1 MTTRGR
7 CGPSYIVSLCYLV
20 SLGRLSFSTGLTME
34 PGEDCPGGRE
44 LPQKS
49 NYRKEAS
56 PGRTLILAQAEQV
69 GLGTSP
75 WGSSAY
81 PNLNSENIYFSD
93 GKPEN
98 YPGFCRVGP
107 MKSSCESP
115 RSAQGAVHKAASSGW
130 MPARG
135 TLLPEAVVSFGDSFP
150 LLPPQRGRRP
160 GLRGG
165 EKI

>member
-1 MTTRGR
+1 
-7 CGPSYIVSLCYLV
+7 
-20 SLGRLSFSTGLTME
+20 ME

-98 YPGFCRVGP
+98 YPGFFRVGP
-107 MKSSCESP
+107 MKFSCESP
-115 RSAQGAVHKAASSGW
+115 RSAQGAVHKARDGCR
-130 MPARG
+130 PAV
-135 TLLPEAVVSFGDSFP
+135 PCFP
-150 LLPPQRGRRP
+150 KLWLALVIHFPFCRP
-160 GLRGG
+160 RGG
-165 EKI
+165 AALV